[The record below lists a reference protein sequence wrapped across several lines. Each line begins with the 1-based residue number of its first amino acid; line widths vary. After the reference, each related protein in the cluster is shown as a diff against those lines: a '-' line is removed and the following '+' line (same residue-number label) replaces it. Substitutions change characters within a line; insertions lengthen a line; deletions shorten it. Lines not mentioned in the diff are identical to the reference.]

1 MARRREH
8 TRSRH
13 QPILKIV
20 VLRTTA
26 MGQIT
31 PSETLALRWA
41 ELCNDPLL
49 SGLPGKI
56 ELNAYGVIEMSPAS
70 NRHGIRQA
78 QIVRALAEQ
87 LPAGQAIV
95 ECSIATT
102 EGVRV
107 PDVAWAS
114 PEFIARHGETTPYP
128 EAPEICVE
136 VRSPSNSDIEMAFKT
151 RLFLEAGAVEV
162 WIVGEDGSWQ
172 VFDAAGPQG
181 TTRYGVQLTRP
192 VPR

>member
-1 MARRREH
+1 
-8 TRSRH
+8 
-13 QPILKIV
+13 
-20 VLRTTA
+20 

-31 PSETLALRWA
+31 PRESLALRWA

-49 SGLPGKI
+49 HDLPGKI

-70 NRHGIRQA
+70 NRHGIQQA
-78 QIVRALAEQ
+78 AIVRALAEQ
-87 LPAGQAIV
+87 LPSGQAIV

-114 PEFIARHGETTPYP
+114 LDFVARHGDVTPYP
-128 EAPEICVE
+128 AAPEICVE
-136 VRSPSNSDIEMAFKT
+136 VRSPSNSDAEMAFKT

-172 VFDAAGPQG
+172 VFAADGPQAR
-181 TTRYGVQLTRP
+181 TRYGVQFALPASR
-192 VPR
+192 

>member
-1 MARRREH
+1 
-8 TRSRH
+8 
-13 QPILKIV
+13 
-20 VLRTTA
+20 

-31 PSETLALRWA
+31 PHEALALRWA

-49 SGLPGKI
+49 RDLPGKI

-70 NRHGIRQA
+70 NRHGMKQA
-78 QIVRALAEQ
+78 AIARALADQ
-87 LPAGQAIV
+87 LPTGTAMV

-114 PEFIARHGETTPYP
+114 ADFINRHGDVTPYP

-136 VRSPSNSDIEMAFKT
+136 VRSPSNTDAEMAFKT

-162 WIVGEDGSWQ
+162 WIVTEAGSWQ
-172 VFDAAGPQG
+172 VFDADGLKPAS
-181 TTRYGVQLTRP
+181 RYGVRLALPATAQR
-192 VPR
+192 